1 MTPRL
6 RDGLIVLLAIAAIVG
21 AAAPADARWLHW
33 LAKPATTLL
42 IASIAWQVR
51 PALSPR
57 YRRAV
62 LLGMALS
69 CLGDIALMLPVDAFL
84 PGLVAF
90 LLAHLCYIVAFA
102 EGARRGRA
110 LLASVLLLGTVAAVN
125 VIGLW
130 PHLPVP
136 MRLPVLVYVGAL
148 ALMAALALARAVP
161 RSHVSPHGARWAA
174 AGALLFVAS
183 DALLAWDRFAGGL
196 PQASLL
202 VLATYYAAQYGIAR
216 SVAGPAQRNC
226 SVSRK

>member
-1 MTPRL
+1 MNPRL
-6 RDGLIVLLAIAAIVG
+6 RDAGIVLLAVAAIVG
-21 AAAPADARWLHW
+21 ASAAADARWLHW
-33 LAKPATTLL
+33 LAKPAATLL
-42 IASIAWQVR
+42 IASIVWQVQ

-57 YRRAV
+57 YRRGV

-69 CLGDIALMLPVDAFL
+69 CLGDIALMLPLDAFL

-90 LLAHLCYIVAFA
+90 LLAHLCYIAAFA
-102 EGARRGRA
+102 GGARGGRA
-110 LLASVLLLGTVAAVN
+110 LLASVLLLGAVAAVN

-148 ALMAALALARAVP
+148 ALMAALALARAMQG
-161 RSHVSPHGARWAA
+161 HASPPGARWAA
-174 AGALLFVAS
+174 GGALLFVAS

-202 VLATYYAAQYGIAR
+202 VLATYYVAQYGIAR
-216 SVAGPAQRNC
+216 SVAGADQRNC
-226 SVSRK
+226 RVSRK